1 MTARLLIFTNVL
13 RNTFILLYYLLLDLI
28 FTQSA
33 DWWYTIL
40 GVSLLVVFTA
50 QPQTATSSHRI
61 WIHEG
66 RKQK

>member
-33 DWWYTIL
+33 HWWYTIL

-61 WIHEG
+61 LDP
-66 RKQK
+66 